1 MKTAS
6 VADLKAHLSAY
17 LKAIEQGPVVIT
29 RNGKPVAVLVPP
41 GDEDD
46 LERLLMAYSP
56 KLQGILKASRERFR
70 AGEGISHERFWQ
82 EVEADNASEGKKRS
96 SRGDQ

>member
-6 VADLKAHLSAY
+6 VTDVKAHLSAY
-17 LKAIEQGPVVIT
+17 LKAAEQGQVVIT

-41 GDEDD
+41 GDEED

-56 KLQGILKASRERFR
+56 KLQAILEAARERFR
-70 AGEGISHERFWQ
+70 SGEGIPHERFWQ
-82 EVEADNASEGKKRS
+82 EVETENVSEGKKRS
-96 SRGDQ
+96 SRGDR